1 MGIRSTAIRWVLAA
15 ACLLPAVAAQ
25 AQNHNAAIPVLVA
38 GEDEDPSSVKRS
50 SDIFKRV
57 LAELKAGMLQ
67 YGFRVVDEEA
77 VAAQLEWTVRD
88 RRPKTELIQAAKLM
102 SESGQANTRVRALVL
117 FLFRIHAATKNVG
130 WATKIMTRID
140 REIYDTVTN
149 AFLSTYELP
158 RAEYRAGPDC
168 HQDVVC
174 ISETVGQKA
183 RNIATSLGVALAEK
197 LYYLHRTTVSVA
209 ADHDGATPDTATRD
223 FGLLTPYTVTLVHF
237 KSDEARTI
245 LDTMSVEFRGVE
257 SVSLISRKPA
267 VRRYEYLSTA
277 RPHKL
282 EQWLAILLA
291 DMGFDVDRDVEVL
304 IDGTEITIENLRAA
318 AEPPGGDGGKT
329 RFE

>member
-1 MGIRSTAIRWVLAA
+1 MIDRATVLGWVLAG
-15 ACLLPAVAAQ
+15 ACLVAAAPAL
-25 AQNHNAAIPVLVA
+25 AQTGNAAIPVLVA
-38 GEDEDPSSVKRS
+38 GEDEDPTSVKRS

-77 VAAQLEWTVRD
+77 VVAQLEWKARD

-117 FLFRIHAATKNVG
+117 FRIHAATKNVG

-140 REIYDTVTN
+140 GEIYDTVTN
-149 AFLSTYELP
+149 AFLGTYELP

-168 HQDVVC
+168 HQDAVC
-174 ISETVGQKA
+174 VSETVGQKA
-183 RNIATSLGVALAEK
+183 RSIATSLGVALAEK
-197 LYYLHRTTVSVA
+197 LDYLHRTTVSGA
-209 ADHDGATPDTATRD
+209 ADQDGAAPGTATRD
-223 FGLLTPYTVTLVHF
+223 FDLLTPYTVALVHF
-237 KSDEARTI
+237 ESGQARTI
-245 LDTMSVEFRGVE
+245 LDTMSEEFRGVE

-277 RPHKL
+277 KPHKL

-318 AEPPGGDGGKT
+318 AEAPGGDGGKT